1 MGLDT
6 RAVWES
12 LIVNDFLEEGQRGRQ
27 RGAVSSSFEAALAK
41 GCCCRWKSG
50 RKRVPGMKQ
59 TVEDEEFQGRWRVL
73 IRLPGRSKCLESS

>member
-27 RGAVSSSFEAALAK
+27 RGVVSSSLKLLWPRAAVADGNLAGK
-41 GCCCRWKSG
+41 GCLG
-50 RKRVPGMKQ
+50 
-59 TVEDEEFQGRWRVL
+59 
-73 IRLPGRSKCLESS
+73 